1 MISCG
6 VRRMKNKVLI
16 GIVLTVLFSAAI
28 FFWYTS
34 GATVSIVSLEFP
46 SEAGFPPEVG
56 TLNTGFLYITLQN
69 NASKDVNVTLQVK
82 NALEDENGNSIP
94 SYLLVYG
101 SDGEEP
107 TISEPIGE
115 VKLQPG
121 KNEMRVFFGYQVPG
135 LKKLEVEVYQR
146 GKLVDARSVEIKVLP
161 PIIGVSLQYV
171 NESRSGYDIHKVF
184 GNLSNTGI
192 GTALGVEVN
201 ISIINE
207 TTKEIVSSTTRRYS
221 LDGFEFSY
229 PMSVWVGR
237 DKTKTTPGPIAII
250 ELSSGVPSDESY
262 SLAST
267 VAKGKIGDRYRVVVI
282 AKWQDQIANAEM
294 MIPP

>member
-1 MISCG
+1 
-6 VRRMKNKVLI
+6 MKNKVLI
-16 GIVLTVLFSAAI
+16 GIVLTVLFFAAI
-28 FFWYTS
+28 FAWYSS

-46 SEAGFPPEVG
+46 PEAGFPPEVG

-69 NASKDVNVTLQVK
+69 NASNDVNVTLQVK
-82 NALEDENGNSIP
+82 NALEDENGISIP

-121 KNEMRVFFGYQVPG
+121 RNEIRVFFGYQVPG
-135 LKKLEVEVYQR
+135 QKKIDVEVYQW
-146 GKLVDARSVEIKVLP
+146 GKLVDAKSTEIKVLP
-161 PIIGVSLQYV
+161 PVIGVSVQYA

-184 GNLSNTGI
+184 GTLSNSGI
-192 GTALGVEVN
+192 GTASGVEVN

-207 TTKEIVSSTTRRYS
+207 TTNEIVSSTTRRYS
-221 LDGFEFSY
+221 LRSFELSY

-237 DKTKTTPGPIAII
+237 DKTQTTPGPISVI
-250 ELSSGVPSDESY
+250 ELSSGVPSNESY
-262 SLAST
+262 LLAST

-282 AKWQDQIANAEM
+282 AKWQDQIAKAEM